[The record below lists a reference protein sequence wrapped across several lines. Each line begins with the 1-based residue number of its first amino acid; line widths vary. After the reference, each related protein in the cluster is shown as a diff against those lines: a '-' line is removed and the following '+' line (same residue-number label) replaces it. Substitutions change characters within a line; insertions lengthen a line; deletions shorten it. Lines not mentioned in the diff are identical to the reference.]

1 MNRDEKLVNYYR
13 EGYRRIYGNLLFS
26 LKIYA
31 CDGLMMKRACVST
44 LKQLEQLSEKSLSLD
59 KLSTYRLMLPYK
71 QAIEKELRRL
81 EKR

>member
-1 MNRDEKLVNYYR
+1 M
-13 EGYRRIYGNLLFS
+13 
-26 LKIYA
+26 KIYA